1 MKYFLYLSQLMLLN
15 AIRLNLFSMSERLKM
30 SNTQEVKP
38 GLSSFADDP
47 EAGAETIQAL
57 INEAHALVPA
67 HQRKQTPVS
76 LKATAG

>member
-1 MKYFLYLSQLMLLN
+1 MPDS
-15 AIRLNLFSMSERLKM
+15 
-30 SNTQEVKP
+30 QEVKP

-57 INEAHALVPA
+57 INEAHALVPV